1 MFSSENHSDKVCT
14 SCKIEK
20 PTWVTLTIKSLIPNQ
35 KRKRLSA
42 RTGWIPLFVPDSL
55 AAPVNVSVR
64 DLKDSFAVVTWDI
77 PDEDP
82 VIGFAITQ
90 QVTGTWREKGHKL
103 STLSIYSMHM
113 FIWNHLVLEKSE
125 EKAFG

>member
-1 MFSSENHSDKVCT
+1 MFSSENHSDKVCK
-14 SCKIEK
+14 SCKIEN
-20 PTWVTLTIKSLIPNQ
+20 PTWVTLTIKSLKKETI
-35 KRKRLSA
+35 A

-103 STLSIYSMHM
+103 STLIYIACICS
-113 FIWNHLVLEKSE
+113 FEIIW
-125 EKAFG
+125 F